1 MDVSD
6 LSEGSGRLVELAWE
20 LNDLGFDSV
29 VRLPPGRR
37 PSMEVFLP
45 PGRPRPVTAQHGRTV
60 TFTWPG
66 VPGRRTHSRPDHDRP
81 AHDHPDRDRSDHVQ
95 PDHGQL
101 DHDQLDELLPG
112 PPRRSRMRELAERL
126 AEVVR

>member
-1 MDVSD
+1 MRMNDPQ
-6 LSEGSGRLVELAWE
+6 EGSGRLVELAWE
-20 LNDLGFDSV
+20 LNDLGFDSI

-45 PGRPRPVTAQHGRTV
+45 LGRPRPVTAQHGRTV

-66 VPGRRTHSRPDHDRP
+66 VPDRWTRSRPDHDE
-81 AHDHPDRDRSDHVQ
+81 PDD
-95 PDHGQL
+95 
-101 DHDQLDELLPG
+101 LLPD
-112 PPRRSRMRELAERL
+112 PARRSRMRELAARL